1 MVICMFK
8 NFFLCFIIIFWFLI
22 KFVEGDIC
30 VEFLLL
36 KKKMNFLLDDS
47 CIN

>member
-30 VEFLLL
+30 DEFLLL
-36 KKKMNFLLDDS
+36 KENEFF
-47 CIN
+47 IR